1 MGLQASK
8 LVTGRKDTDITG
20 WKTGGLELLHRK
32 IFVNMILVSYCK
44 HIIY

>member
-20 WKTGGLELLHRK
+20 WKAGELELLHGK
-32 IFVNMILVSYCK
+32 YL
-44 HIIY
+44 